1 MIEEIE
7 QILREHAIEQASSPT
22 MEAALAIAAAL
33 EEDLQ
38 NKELSLESEL
48 AVVSA

>member
-1 MIEEIE
+1 
-7 QILREHAIEQASSPT
+7 

-38 NKELSLESEL
+38 NRELSLESGL
-48 AVVSA
+48 AVVVSL